1 MSFEILTDTSA
12 NLPTSMVR
20 ELGLHLVPFVY
31 IENGVEKTCMD
42 IDAFDDRAY
51 YGALRAGTK
60 VSTSMV
66 SENAYYEA
74 MEPMAQRGDVLSISM
89 SSGVS
94 GAYHCS
100 QIAAQ
105 RVRENHPDVRVET
118 FDTRGASL
126 GEGLLVLEAAR
137 MRNEGATLDEVL
149 AMLNEKWQKM
159 QQIFTVD
166 DLMHLLRG
174 GRVSRV
180 AAIVGSVLHIKPI
193 LEADK
198 GGHIIIANKVR
209 GRKKAIRHMAD
220 DLLGN
225 ISDPKNDTI
234 GIAHADCPE
243 DVQLLED
250 FIRQGCPEAKFL
262 TVKYEPVT
270 GSHVGPGALALFY
283 FGKTART
290 HGE

>member
-20 ELGLHLVPFVY
+20 ELGLHMVPFVY

-89 SSGVS
+89 SSGIS

-100 QIAAQ
+100 EIAAQ
-105 RVRENHPDVRVET
+105 RVREKHPDVRVET

-225 ISDPKNDTI
+225 ISDPKHDTI

-250 FIRQGCPEAKFL
+250 YIRQGCPEAKFL

-270 GSHVGPGALALFY
+270 GSHVGPGALALF
-283 FGKTART
+283 FLSDDKVRMI
-290 HGE
+290 